1 MRLEIASINVWPR
14 EEDNLTDGGTIF
26 LFQKGRCVEEYV
38 EDFIVTSHQAHCSDL
53 TLMEGFRVGL
63 DEEIQMMMP
72 LGDPSWC
79 LAQYL
84 NFALWI
90 AGSSYLVGERENLPA
105 PDPSP
110 SAAPHPDPPL

>member
-1 MRLEIASINVWPR
+1 MWPR
-14 EEDNLTDGGTIF
+14 EDHNLSDGCTIF
-26 LFQKGRCVEEYV
+26 IFWNGPCVEEYV
-38 EDFIVTSHQAHCSDL
+38 DDFTASSHQAFCSDL
-53 TLMEGFRVGL
+53 TLTEGFRVGL

-72 LGDPSWC
+72 LGDPNWS

-90 AGSSYLVGERENLPA
+90 AGASYLVGEKEDPPA

-110 SAAPHPDPPL
+110 QLLLIQTHLIQALHLP